1 MGLFK
6 KKPKEVKP
14 TYDELIK
21 TSIMP
26 PYEYVP
32 EDHLWAFLE
41 LYKIE
46 LTRVKNGEYTV
57 TLADGQSVE
66 VSNTAEMVQAMK
78 PVIDEQVL
86 KKLDIY
92 SKKDVTLEMCL
103 KDRMALY
110 GRSALF
116 YSEEDAKLYD
126 AIYDKGL
133 HFYEF
138 ADLFVNKAS
147 SINLDEFY
155 QSKYEAPSLF
165 EELKALENNEVF
177 CLYNFNDN
185 PDEMIEFYTYKGED
199 LEGKPVTEYSLSLN
213 HTYHR
218 FPEDKWRFCM
228 VGSIDGV
235 SIENVEA
242 ELEHLKDDQTF
253 VKNPY
258 YKGDFNG
265 RYPISELKEWIKTCN
280 YEKAMKE
287 TAKKLM
293 KRFGK

>member
-6 KKPKEVKP
+6 KKPKETKP

-41 LYKIE
+41 TYNIE

-78 PVIDEQVL
+78 PVIDAKVL
-86 KKLDIY
+86 TMINLYEGD
-92 SKKDVTLEMCL
+92 DVTLELCL
-103 KDRMALY
+103 KDRQALY
-110 GRSALF
+110 GRTDSPF
-116 YSEEDAKLYD
+116 RKE
-126 AIYDKGL
+126 IFDKCL

-147 SINLDEFY
+147 GINLDEFY
-155 QSKYEAPSLF
+155 QSKYEVPSLF
-165 EELKALENNEVF
+165 EELNVLENDEVF

-185 PDEMIEFYTYKGED
+185 PDEMVEFYTHKGED

-218 FPEDKWRFCM
+218 FPEDKWKFCM

-265 RYPISELKEWIKTCN
+265 RYPISELKEWTKTCN

-287 TAKKLM
+287 IAKKMM
-293 KRFGK
+293 KGFGK

>member
-1 MGLFK
+1 MGLFRR
-6 KKPKEVKP
+6 KPKETKP

-41 LYKIE
+41 AYNIE

-78 PVIDEQVL
+78 PVIDAKVL
-86 KKLDIY
+86 AMINLY
-92 SKKDVTLEMCL
+92 EGNDVTLELCL
-103 KDRMALY
+103 KDRQALY
-110 GRSALF
+110 GRTDSPF
-116 YSEEDAKLYD
+116 RKE
-126 AIYDKGL
+126 IFDKCL
-133 HFYEF
+133 PFYEF

-147 SINLDEFY
+147 GINLDEFY

-165 EELKALENNEVF
+165 EELKALENDEVF

-185 PDEMIEFYTYKGED
+185 PDEMVEFYTHKGED

-258 YKGDFNG
+258 YKVDFNG

-287 TAKKLM
+287 TAKKM
-293 KRFGK
+293 IKGFGK

>member
-1 MGLFK
+1 MGLFRRK
-6 KKPKEVKP
+6 LKEAKL

-32 EDHLWAFLE
+32 EDLLETFLKS
-41 LYKIE
+41 YNIE

-78 PVIDEQVL
+78 PVIDDKVL
-86 KKLDIY
+86 KMLNIY
-92 SKKDVTLEMCL
+92 PMDDTTLEFCL

-110 GRSALF
+110 GRTEGYMDAESAYLRNQVFDKCLF
-116 YSEEDAKLYD
+116 L
-126 AIYDKGL
+126 
-133 HFYEF
+133 YEF
-138 ADLFVNKAS
+138 ADLFVNKANG
-147 SINLDEFY
+147 INLDEFY
-155 QSKYEAPSLF
+155 QSKYEVPSLF
-165 EELKALENNEVF
+165 EELKVLENDEVF

-185 PDEMIEFYTYKGED
+185 PDEMVEFYTYKGED

-218 FPEDKWRFCM
+218 FPEDKWKFCM

-293 KRFGK
+293 KGFGK

>member
-41 LYKIE
+41 AYNIE

-78 PVIDEQVL
+78 PVIDEKVL
-86 KKLDIY
+86 KMLDIY
-92 SKKDVTLEMCL
+92 DKNDVTLEFCL

-110 GRSALF
+110 GRTENFLSQEDVADRNKLF
-116 YSEEDAKLYD
+116 D
-126 AIYDKGL
+126 IGL

-138 ADLFVNKAS
+138 ADLFVNKANG
-147 SINLDEFY
+147 INLDEFY
-155 QSKYEAPSLF
+155 QSKYEVPSLS
-165 EELKALENNEVF
+165 EELNVLENDEVF

-185 PDEMIEFYTYKGED
+185 PDEMVEFYTHKGED

-287 TAKKLM
+287 TAKKM
-293 KRFGK
+293 IKGFGK

>member
-6 KKPKEVKP
+6 KKPKQAKP

-41 LYKIE
+41 AYNVE

-78 PVIDEQVL
+78 PVIDEKVL
-86 KKLDIY
+86 TTINMY
-92 SKKDVTLEMCL
+92 SNSDVTLEKCL
-103 KDRMALY
+103 KDRMAFY
-110 GRSALF
+110 GRVEQFFNGDDVSF
-116 YSEEDAKLYD
+116 RNQ
-126 AIYDKGL
+126 IFDKHL
-133 HFYEF
+133 SSYEF
-138 ADLFVNKAS
+138 ADLFVNKANG
-147 SINLDEFY
+147 INLDEFY
-155 QSKYEAPSLF
+155 QSKYEVPSLF
-165 EELKALENNEVF
+165 EELNALENDEVF

-185 PDEMIEFYTYKGED
+185 PDEMVEFYTYKGED

-218 FPEDKWRFCM
+218 FPE
-228 VGSIDGV
+228 
-235 SIENVEA
+235 
-242 ELEHLKDDQTF
+242 
-253 VKNPY
+253 
-258 YKGDFNG
+258 
-265 RYPISELKEWIKTCN
+265 
-280 YEKAMKE
+280 EK
-287 TAKKLM
+287 
-293 KRFGK
+293 

>member
-1 MGLFK
+1 MGLFR

-155 QSKYEAPSLF
+155 QSKFEVPSLF

-185 PDEMIEFYTYKGED
+185 SDEMVEFYTYKGED

-242 ELEHLKDDQTF
+242 ELEHLKDDHTF

-258 YKGDFNG
+258 YKGNFNG
-265 RYPISELKEWIKTCN
+265 MYPISELKEWIKTCN

-287 TAKKLM
+287 TAKKMM

>member
-6 KKPKEVKP
+6 KKPKQAKP

-32 EDHLWAFLE
+32 EDYLWAFLE
-41 LYKIE
+41 TYNIE

-66 VSNTAEMVQAMK
+66 VFNTAEMVQAMK
-78 PVIDEQVL
+78 PVIDEKVL
-86 KKLDIY
+86 KMLDIY
-92 SKKDVTLEMCL
+92 DKNDVTLEFCL

-110 GRSALF
+110 GRTENYLNAESAELRNKLF
-116 YSEEDAKLYD
+116 
-126 AIYDKGL
+126 DKGL
-133 HFYEF
+133 LFYEF

-147 SINLDEFY
+147 GINLDEFY
-155 QSKYEAPSLF
+155 QSKFEVPSLF

-177 CLYNFNDN
+177 CLYNFNGN
-185 PDEMIEFYTYKGED
+185 PDEMVEFYTYKGED

-213 HTYHR
+213 HTHHR

-242 ELEHLKDDQTF
+242 ELEHLKDDKTF

-265 RYPISELKEWIKTCN
+265 RYPISELKEWTKTCN

>member
-1 MGLFK
+1 MGLFR
-6 KKPKEVKP
+6 KKPKETKP
-14 TYDELIK
+14 TYDEFVK

-32 EDHLWAFLE
+32 EDLLETFLKS
-41 LYKIE
+41 YNIE

-66 VSNTAEMVQAMK
+66 VSNTTEMVQAMK
-78 PVIDEQVL
+78 PVIDEKVL
-86 KKLDIY
+86 KMLNIY
-92 SKKDVTLEMCL
+92 PMDDTTLEFCL

-110 GRSALF
+110 GRTEGYMDAESAYLRNQVFDKCLF
-116 YSEEDAKLYD
+116 L
-126 AIYDKGL
+126 
-133 HFYEF
+133 YEF

-147 SINLDEFY
+147 GINLDEFY
-155 QSKYEAPSLF
+155 QSKYEVPSLF
-165 EELKALENNEVF
+165 EELNVLENDEVF

-185 PDEMIEFYTYKGED
+185 PDEMVEFYTHKGED

-218 FPEDKWRFCM
+218 FPEDKWKFCM

-235 SIENVEA
+235 NIDNVEA
-242 ELEHLKDDQTF
+242 ELEHLKDDQTY

-265 RYPISELKEWIKTCN
+265 RYPISELKEWTKTCN

-287 TAKKLM
+287 TAKKM
-293 KRFGK
+293 IKGFGK

>member
-1 MGLFK
+1 MGLFRR
-6 KKPKEVKP
+6 KPKEAKP

-41 LYKIE
+41 AYNIE

-78 PVIDEQVL
+78 PVIDEKVL
-86 KKLDIY
+86 KMLNIY
-92 SKKDVTLEMCL
+92 PMDDTTLEFCL

-110 GRSALF
+110 GRTEGYMDAESAYLRNQVFDKCLF
-116 YSEEDAKLYD
+116 L
-126 AIYDKGL
+126 
-133 HFYEF
+133 YEF

-147 SINLDEFY
+147 GINLDEFY
-155 QSKYEAPSLF
+155 QSKYEVPSLF
-165 EELKALENNEVF
+165 EELNALENDEVF

-185 PDEMIEFYTYKGED
+185 PDEMVEFYTHKGED

-293 KRFGK
+293 KEFGK

>member
-1 MGLFK
+1 MSLFRR
-6 KKPKEVKP
+6 KPKETKP

-41 LYKIE
+41 TYNIE

-66 VSNTAEMVQAMK
+66 VSNTTEMVQAMK
-78 PVIDEQVL
+78 PVIDEKVL
-86 KKLDIY
+86 KMINMY
-92 SKKDVTLEMCL
+92 SNKDVTLEKCL
-103 KDRMALY
+103 IDRMALY

-116 YSEEDAKLYD
+116 HSEEDAKLYD

-138 ADLFVNKAS
+138 ADLFVNKANG
-147 SINLDEFY
+147 INLDEFY
-155 QSKYEAPSLF
+155 QSKYEVPSLF
-165 EELKALENNEVF
+165 EELNVLENDEVF
-177 CLYNFNDN
+177 CLYNFNSN
-185 PDEMIEFYTYKGED
+185 PDEMVEFYAHKGED

-258 YKGDFNG
+258 YKVDFNG

-287 TAKKLM
+287 TAKKM
-293 KRFGK
+293 IKGFGK

>member
-1 MGLFK
+1 MGLFRRK
-6 KKPKEVKP
+6 LKEAKL

-32 EDHLWAFLE
+32 EDLLETFLKS
-41 LYKIE
+41 YNIE

-78 PVIDEQVL
+78 PVIDDKVL
-86 KKLDIY
+86 KMLNIY
-92 SKKDVTLEMCL
+92 PMDDTTLEFCL

-110 GRSALF
+110 GRTEGYMDAESAYLRNQVFDKCLF
-116 YSEEDAKLYD
+116 L
-126 AIYDKGL
+126 
-133 HFYEF
+133 YEF
-138 ADLFVNKAS
+138 ADLFVNKANG
-147 SINLDEFY
+147 INLDEFY
-155 QSKYEAPSLF
+155 QSKYEVPSLF
-165 EELKALENNEVF
+165 EELNVLENDEVF

-185 PDEMIEFYTYKGED
+185 PDEMVEFYTYKGED

-218 FPEDKWRFCM
+218 FPEDKWKFCM

-293 KRFGK
+293 KGFGK

>member
-6 KKPKEVKP
+6 KKPKEAKP

-41 LYKIE
+41 AYNIK

-66 VSNTAEMVQAMK
+66 VSNTAEMVQAIK
-78 PVIDEQVL
+78 PVIDEKVL
-86 KKLDIY
+86 KILDIY
-92 SKKDVTLEMCL
+92 PIENTTLEFCL
-103 KDRMALY
+103 KDRMAIY
-110 GRSALF
+110 GRTEGF
-116 YSEEDAKLYD
+116 MDAEAASLRNL
-126 AIYDKGL
+126 AFDKFL
-133 HFYEF
+133 PLYEF
-138 ADLFVNKAS
+138 ADLFVNKAN

-155 QSKYEAPSLF
+155 QSKYEVPSLF
-165 EELKALENNEVF
+165 EELKVLENDEVF

-185 PDEMIEFYTYKGED
+185 PDEMVEFYTHKGED
-199 LEGKPVTEYSLSLN
+199 LEGKPTTEYSLSLN
-213 HTYHR
+213 HTYYR
-218 FPEDKWRFCM
+218 FPEDKWKFCM

-265 RYPISELKEWIKTCN
+265 RYPISELKEWTKTCN

-287 TAKKLM
+287 TAKKMM
-293 KRFGK
+293 KGFGK